1 MAGRGIRVEVDT
13 GDIGVSPEKQ
23 FVAVADA
30 IMFDR
35 LQEALLR
42 IKRLWPID
50 TGRSFAAWALI
61 RTAAMRYSILNQAR
75 TRFGEYAGWVHRKG
89 STAILADTMV
99 VDEIDQAII
108 DIRTDFLTFRRT
120 GVAPALPSLQ
130 QTIIDQLR
138 GAIAETLLQRVLKRT
153 RGAA

>member
-1 MAGRGIRVEVDT
+1 MGRGIRVEVDT
-13 GDIGVSPEKQ
+13 GDIGASPEKQ

-61 RTAAMRYSILNQAR
+61 RTATMRYAILNQAR
-75 TRFGEYAGWVHRKG
+75 TKYGEYAGYVHRKG
-89 STAILADTMV
+89 SNTILADTMV
-99 VDEIDQAII
+99 PDEINQAII

-120 GVAPALPSLQ
+120 GVAPSLPSLN

-153 RGAA
+153 RGAT